1 MPPKTSRTCDNCRKR
16 KVRRTVVPRLD
27 ESDAIYPVR
36 STTANGQ
43 IKCVEDDTPG
53 APETKPCIGCRNLA
67 IDCTY
72 DYVKKKPGR
81 KNA

>member
-1 MPPKTSRTCDNCRKR
+1 MSRASGWSGCTLLR
-16 KVRRTVVPRLD
+16 
-27 ESDAIYPVR
+27 VR
-36 STTANGQ
+36 SSVVAKAQ
-43 IKCVEDDTPG
+43 IKCVED
-53 APETKPCIGCRNLA
+53 ETSAAREGPPPPCIGCRNLA

>member
-1 MPPKTSRTCDNCRKR
+1 MPHAACPD
-16 KVRRTVVPRLD
+16 VL
-27 ESDAIYPVR
+27 
-36 STTANGQ
+36 TAQ
-43 IKCVEDDTPG
+43 IKCVEDEVD
-53 APETKPCIGCRNLA
+53 ASNPCIGCRNLQ